1 MRMYKT
7 YSTIWQSR
15 KNQKNKTVNFL
26 KMHGL
31 GNNFVILNHINENKE
46 YNYRDLSLL
55 MTNPVYGVSA
65 DGLVIILKSDIAD
78 AKMRIF
84 NTDGSEAQ
92 MCGNAIRCVAK
103 YLYESNHIDKPTMQ
117 IETMSGIKNISLQI
131 KEHVVQSISVDMGYA
146 SFSPEDIGLSI
157 SSDFIYQHIS
167 IDEETIFNGTAVS
180 MGNPHLVILTDNVED
195 YDFTNN
201 GQKWEHHPLFKYKV
215 NTEFVKLLSKTSIR
229 MRVYER
235 GVGETM
241 ACGTGACA
249 SVAALTKTGHLPIDT
264 PITVK
269 LNGGELTI
277 LCKQD
282 YKIIMTGPA
291 TYICKGQFIM

>member
-1 MRMYKT
+1 
-7 YSTIWQSR
+7 
-15 KNQKNKTVNFL
+15 
-26 KMHGL
+26 MHGL

-157 SSDFIYQHIS
+157 SRDFIYQHIS
-167 IDEETIFNGTAVS
+167 IDEGTIVLIS
-180 MGNPHLVILTDNVED
+180 S
-195 YDFTNN
+195 TN
-201 GQKWEHHPLFKYKV
+201 
-215 NTEFVKLLSKTSIR
+215 
-229 MRVYER
+229 
-235 GVGETM
+235 
-241 ACGTGACA
+241 
-249 SVAALTKTGHLPIDT
+249 
-264 PITVK
+264 
-269 LNGGELTI
+269 
-277 LCKQD
+277 
-282 YKIIMTGPA
+282 
-291 TYICKGQFIM
+291 

>member
-92 MCGNAIRCVAK
+92 MCGNAIR
-103 YLYESNHIDKPTMQ
+103 
-117 IETMSGIKNISLQI
+117 
-131 KEHVVQSISVDMGYA
+131 
-146 SFSPEDIGLSI
+146 
-157 SSDFIYQHIS
+157 
-167 IDEETIFNGTAVS
+167 
-180 MGNPHLVILTDNVED
+180 
-195 YDFTNN
+195 
-201 GQKWEHHPLFKYKV
+201 
-215 NTEFVKLLSKTSIR
+215 
-229 MRVYER
+229 
-235 GVGETM
+235 
-241 ACGTGACA
+241 
-249 SVAALTKTGHLPIDT
+249 
-264 PITVK
+264 
-269 LNGGELTI
+269 
-277 LCKQD
+277 
-282 YKIIMTGPA
+282 
-291 TYICKGQFIM
+291 